1 MDSRD
6 AGCNLLSFKSPSFPE
21 FQNPRRENN
30 WLEDPDFSVFV
41 HVYMCA
47 CVWGGTHGSVCICL
61 CKSEDGLRYAS
72 LSSSTLCCEAVSQ
85 TGW

>member
-6 AGCNLLSFKSPSFPE
+6 AGCSLLSLKSPSFPE

-41 HVYMCA
+41 HVYYMCA
-47 CVWGGTHGSVCICL
+47 CVWAHMDVCVYVC
-61 CKSEDGLRYAS
+61 
-72 LSSSTLCCEAVSQ
+72 VSQ
-85 TGW
+85 RMALGTLP